1 MWTWHILWLSF
12 SQYILAVWAADPP
25 FDFEKAPGGGP
36 STLRACAQYAF
47 VSNSRAGSIY
57 NLGCQ
62 TISCVCRSDLVQQA
76 HDSITAAVAA
86 NCGKDATVDIQQAIN
101 IYNAYCS
108 ANGYAIPGYTYT
120 STLTLPA
127 ATSFGQTTPSRPL
140 STSLGSGVTSTG
152 ISSLPNPKV
161 TTTVVV
167 PESTATV
174 TATMIIKSQG
184 TKVQPWGILQ
194 LLYLVPILPI
204 RYIHALAESV
214 IVTYTQPAPSTDV
227 PVVVVTTFMSVQA
240 VPAATIVTVYDN
252 NSRPSVQPISPTT
265 VATVNDNN
273 SQSTATSG
281 SQSSSD
287 QPATGGGGGGPTKLE
302 LVGIIVGII
311 GGIITTVATVWMCLR
326 K

>member
-1 MWTWHILWLSF
+1 M
-12 SQYILAVWAADPP
+12 
-25 FDFEKAPGGGP
+25 
-36 STLRACAQYAF
+36 LRIGQ
-47 VSNSRAGSIY
+47 
-57 NLGCQ
+57 
-62 TISCVCRSDLVQQA
+62 CVCRSDLVQQA

-252 NSRPSVQPISPTT
+252 NSRYVVTSSTDSTGPNPQIIDTYSPSVQPISPTT

-273 SQSTATSG
+273 SQYVLTPRRIGQVQNNIFLTHIDL
-281 SQSSSD
+281 QRLQD
-287 QPATGGGGGGPTKLE
+287 HRVVQINQQQ
-302 LVGIIVGII
+302 VGE
-311 GGIITTVATVWMCLR
+311 AEDLPSLS
-326 K
+326 